1 MTINR
6 EIEPQSNSWV
16 VICDSCSESLIP
28 GIQVTFTLVDTSEDA
43 EFIATAHDQ
52 KKKGRHKIS
61 IFGHNLPPLPLP
73 NNVDEPRL
81 NE

>member
-28 GIQVTFTLVDTSEDA
+28 GTIVTFALVDTSEDA

-52 KKKGRHKIS
+52 KKNGRHKIS
-61 IFGHNLPPLPLP
+61 IFGQNLPPLPLA
-73 NNVDEPRL
+73 NNA